1 MRTLRQNA
9 RYSIRLL
16 RKNPGF
22 TLIAAITLALGI
34 GANTAI
40 FSVIYAVLLAPMPYP
55 NPDQLVMVWSKIQDN
70 RNSVAAGDFLDW
82 KKQNKTFQDI
92 NAWTGANFNFATAD
106 QPEQIDGSA
115 ETPGFLTMTG
125 NEFFL
130 GRDFVPEE
138 GVVGKEHVVIL
149 MHKLWEHLGSDR
161 NIIGK
166 QIRMNSEPYTVVG
179 VLAAGQADRL
189 QPQFAVPLAFKPD
202 QINHDFHWLLVM
214 GRMKPGVSI
223 AQAQADM
230 AVVTSRIAQ
239 DNPRSNKGWGAS
251 VELLHNDFFPRDA
264 KQVLWLLMG
273 GVGFVLL
280 IACANVANLL
290 LAKGTTR
297 LKEVAVRTSLGATR
311 WHVFSQFLTES
322 LVLAILGGG
331 LGIAVGAAMVKII
344 LAEMPP
350 FTLPSEADVTLNVPV
365 LLFTLAATTIA
376 GILFGCAPAW
386 QASRVDPNETLKEG
400 GRSGTGAGR
409 KRVRQALVV
418 AEFALALTL
427 LAGAG
432 LAIHSFWNLA
442 RVDLGVRT
450 DHILTFSLP
459 VPEKKLTQSAQIV
472 SFYRQLVE
480 KVESLPGVEHAEVA
494 TGMPLQG
501 PGFGMPFTIA
511 GKPVSDPSTRP
522 GAGFQM
528 VTPDYYQ
535 TFGIQIVK
543 GRGFT
548 DQDAAGHVRVALVN
562 ETLAKKYFSDVDPL
576 SQRLIVEDLIPGV
589 TKLGAPVEWQIVGV
603 FRNVRAGV
611 RNDGFPEI
619 DVPFWQSPWPQVGMA
634 VRTTGDPPAMS
645 KSIAGAVHSLD
656 PELAPADIKTMDQIR
671 DEALVTDRFNTA
683 LYGCFATV
691 ALLLA
696 AVGIYGVMAFAVA
709 QRTHEI
715 GLRMALGA
723 SRDHVVG
730 LILKE
735 GIVLAVIGLGVG
747 LVGACFVGRAMR
759 GLLFGVGTIDA
770 AAFTVVAIALFAAAL
785 LACYMP
791 ANKAAQVDPMVALRY
806 E

>member
-1 MRTLRQNA
+1 
-9 RYSIRLL
+9 
-16 RKNPGF
+16 
-22 TLIAAITLALGI
+22 
-34 GANTAI
+34 
-40 FSVIYAVLLAPMPYP
+40 
-55 NPDQLVMVWSKIQDN
+55 
-70 RNSVAAGDFLDW
+70 
-82 KKQNKTFQDI
+82 
-92 NAWTGANFNFATAD
+92 
-106 QPEQIDGSA
+106 
-115 ETPGFLTMTG
+115 
-125 NEFFL
+125 
-130 GRDFVPEE
+130 
-138 GVVGKEHVVIL
+138 
-149 MHKLWEHLGSDR
+149 
-161 NIIGK
+161 
-166 QIRMNSEPYTVVG
+166 
-179 VLAAGQADRL
+179 
-189 QPQFAVPLAFKPD
+189 
-202 QINHDFHWLLVM
+202 
-214 GRMKPGVSI
+214 
-223 AQAQADM
+223 
-230 AVVTSRIAQ
+230 
-239 DNPRSNKGWGAS
+239 
-251 VELLHNDFFPRDA
+251 
-264 KQVLWLLMG
+264 
-273 GVGFVLL
+273 
-280 IACANVANLL
+280 
-290 LAKGTTR
+290 
-297 LKEVAVRTSLGATR
+297 
-311 WHVFSQFLTES
+311 
-322 LVLAILGGG
+322 
-331 LGIAVGAAMVKII
+331 MVKII

-589 TKLGAPVEWQIVGV
+589 TKLGPPVEWQIVGV

-656 PELAPADIKTMDQIR
+656 PELALADIKTMDQIR